1 MPKAVMWRAVALAA
15 GLSVGALSTPGRA
28 ASPNGGDTVQG
39 LDDALLSTMKAGR
52 VLGQTGSFTQLEP
65 SIIRS
70 FEIASMA
77 RSALGPSCAS
87 LNDAQRRQMIESF
100 GRYIAAIYANRL
112 DSYNGQKLQVT
123 GGQSVLLGVIVGSQ
137 IIKANGEPVEVG
149 YLMQSGSSGSDIY
162 VKRTVSEVATRRSEF
177 AGILL
182 RDRVVGLIAALNRK
196 ADTLTWTTAST
207 LQRSGAGRDV
217 VPLIPV

>member
-1 MPKAVMWRAVALAA
+1 
-15 GLSVGALSTPGRA
+15 
-28 ASPNGGDTVQG
+28 
-39 LDDALLSTMKAGR
+39 
-52 VLGQTGSFTQLEP
+52 
-65 SIIRS
+65 
-70 FEIASMA
+70 
-77 RSALGPSCAS
+77 
-87 LNDAQRRQMIESF
+87 
-100 GRYIAAIYANRL
+100 
-112 DSYNGQKLQVT
+112 LQVT